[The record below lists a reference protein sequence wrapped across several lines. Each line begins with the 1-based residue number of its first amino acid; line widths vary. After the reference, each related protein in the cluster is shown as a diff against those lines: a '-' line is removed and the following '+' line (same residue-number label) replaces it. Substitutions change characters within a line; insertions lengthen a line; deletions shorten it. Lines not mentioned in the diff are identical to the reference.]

1 MKVGVKP
8 VLAAALMILALG
20 WDVANGQGSS
30 EVTLAEG
37 TAISLELNDYLSTRL
52 NLEGNPFTATVTVPV
67 YQAERLAIPR
77 GSLVTGA
84 VSRVVR
90 PGRFRGKAILYLSFQ
105 SVRIQ
110 GRGEFPVV
118 ASLARINTPD
128 GGAEVLI
135 ESGLKGEGSAGKDA
149 RRVGVPGLAGASIGA
164 VAGGGKGAAVGG
176 GIGAAV
182 GLATV
187 FTTRGKDLE
196 MRRGSVMEIR
206 LDRPL
211 QIRLDPQ
218 DSEVRQR

>member
-1 MKVGVKP
+1 MKVGVKH
-8 VLAAALMILALG
+8 LLTAALMLLG
-20 WDVANGQGSS
+20 PCWEIARCQSS
-30 EVTLAEG
+30 GEVTLPEG
-37 TAISLELNDYLSTRL
+37 TVISLQLNDYLSTRL
-52 NLEGNPFTATVTVPV
+52 NTEGNPFSATVTVPV
-67 YQAERLAIPR
+67 HHAERLAIPK
-77 GSLVTGA
+77 GSLVSGT

-105 SVRIQ
+105 SIRIQ
-110 GRGEFPVV
+110 GRGELPIV
-118 ASLARINTPD
+118 ASLARVNTPD
-128 GGAEVLI
+128 GGAEIVV
-135 ESGLKGEGSAGKDA
+135 ESGVRGEGSVGKDA
-149 RRVGVPGLAGASIGA
+149 QRVGVPGLSGAGIGA
-164 VAGGGKGAAVGG
+164 VTGGGKGAAVGA

>member
-8 VLAAALMILALG
+8 VLAATLMILAPC
-20 WDVANGQGSS
+20 WQVAPCQGSS

-37 TAISLELNDYLSTRL
+37 TIISLELNDYLSTRL
-52 NLEGNPFTATVTVPV
+52 SAEGNPFTATVTAPV
-67 YQAERLAIPR
+67 YRGERLAVPK
-77 GSLVTGA
+77 GSLVSGA
-84 VSRVVR
+84 ISRVVR

-105 SVRIQ
+105 SIRIQ
-110 GRGEFPVV
+110 GRGELPIV
-118 ASLARINTPD
+118 ASLARVNTTD

-135 ESGLKGEGSAGKDA
+135 ESGVKGERSAGKDA
-149 RRVGVPGLAGASIGA
+149 RRMGVPVLAGTGIGA
-164 VAGGGKGAAVGG
+164 ATGGGKGAAVGG

-211 QIRLDPQ
+211 QIRLDLQ
-218 DSEVRQR
+218 DNEVRQR